1 MPKDPALSRLGT
13 EARSVKFPDGSRG
26 VILVRAG
33 IPQNEAEALAARI
46 WADRADSAGPT
57 VDLSAAVGSD
67 RPRSSQ

>member
-33 IPQNEAEALAARI
+33 IPQGEAEALAARV
-46 WADRADSAGPT
+46 WAE
-57 VDLSAAVGSD
+57 
-67 RPRSSQ
+67 RSEQGDPNG